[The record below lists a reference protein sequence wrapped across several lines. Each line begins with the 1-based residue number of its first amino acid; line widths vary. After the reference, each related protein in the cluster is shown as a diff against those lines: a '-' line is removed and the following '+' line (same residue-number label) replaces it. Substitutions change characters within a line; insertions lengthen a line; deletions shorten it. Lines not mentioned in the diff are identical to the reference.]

1 MHLHFKEYLS
11 KKKAPII
18 MKTTK
23 RSNTSLFAVTALT
36 GVLFLMPSCETSNP
50 VPQDKEPNKIELNKK
65 SAEILQ
71 ADRQFAFE
79 LFKEVYGGTEEDNLM
94 ISSLSAS
101 YALGM
106 TYNGAAGN
114 TREAFRQVLHFDD
127 LTDQEVNESYQDLM
141 SQLVTLDDQVQ
152 FSIANSIWYK
162 LGYTILQDFIS
173 TNQEYFDAAVEE
185 LDFSDPGA
193 KDIIN
198 GWIEEKTNDKIKDML
213 DYIPGNAVMYL
224 VNAIY
229 FNATWKYQFDP
240 EETFQDNFILEG
252 GGLHPSDFMQVEGAF
267 NYTSQGDFTAVEL
280 PYGDSAFS
288 MVVLLPEPGITLDA
302 LVGNLDA
309 ESWESWFS
317 SSYPTNVLI
326 ELPKF
331 KYGFKSLL
339 NDPLI
344 DLGLGV
350 AFNEGAADFSRITP
364 GGNLFISRVI
374 HQTFID
380 VNEEGTEAAAATIV
394 EMLES
399 SIPSGPISFR
409 ADRPFLY
416 VIKENSTGALLFMG
430 KVGKPEYG
438 E

>member
-1 MHLHFKEYLS
+1 
-11 KKKAPII
+11 
-18 MKTTK
+18 MKTIK
-23 RSNTSLFAVTALT
+23 LYKTSTILFSLTLLAL
-36 GVLFLMPSCETSNP
+36 LILPSCEKMDP
-50 VPQDKEPNKIELNKK
+50 VDPVDKEARKIELNKK

-79 LFKEVYGGTEEDNLM
+79 LFKEVHSLSDADNLM
-94 ISSLSAS
+94 ISPLSTS

-106 TYNGAAGN
+106 TLNGANGD
-114 TREAFRQVLHFDD
+114 TKEAFRQVLHFDG

-141 SQLVTLDDQVQ
+141 LQLVSLDDKVQ

-162 LGYTILQDFIS
+162 LGYNVLEAFID

-193 KDIIN
+193 VDIIN
-198 GWIEEKTNDKIKDML
+198 GWIEEKTNDKIRDML
-213 DYIPGNAVMYL
+213 DYIPSDAVMYL
-224 VNAIY
+224 INAIY
-229 FNATWKYQFDP
+229 FNATWMYQFDP
-240 EETFQDNFILEG
+240 EETFEDDFILEG
-252 GGLHPSDFMQVEGAF
+252 GGMHRCDFMQVEGGF
-267 NYTSQGDFTAVEL
+267 NYTSQEDFTAVEL

-288 MVVLLPEPGITLDA
+288 MVVLLPEPGVSIAD
-302 LVGNLDA
+302 LVEALDA
-309 ESWESWFS
+309 ESWDSWFAS
-317 SSYPTNVLI
+317 SHSLNVQI
-326 ELPKF
+326 QLPKF

-344 DLGLGV
+344 DLGLGI
-350 AFNEGAADFSRITP
+350 AFTEGADFSNITP
-364 GGNLFISRVI
+364 GGGIFISRVI

-399 SIPSGPISFR
+399 SIPAGPIEFR
-409 ADRPFLY
+409 ADKPFLY
-416 VIKENSTGALLFMG
+416 AIRENSTGTLLFMG

>member
-1 MHLHFKEYLS
+1 MKPMKLHKSPVFIFTLLIP
-11 KKKAPII
+11 ALLIL
-18 MKTTK
+18 
-23 RSNTSLFAVTALT
+23 SLF
-36 GVLFLMPSCETSNP
+36 VLPSCENGDIDP
-50 VPQDKEPNKIELNKK
+50 GDKEPKKVELNKK
-65 SAEILQ
+65 AAEVLQ

-79 LFKEVYGGTEEDNLM
+79 LFREVHDLSDEDNLM
-94 ISSLSAS
+94 ISSLSTS

-106 TYNGAAGN
+106 TLNGAAGD
-114 TREAFRQVLHFDD
+114 TRDAFREVLHFGE

-141 SQLVTLDDQVQ
+141 DQLVTLDQQVQ

-162 LGYTILQDFIS
+162 LGYNVLEAFI
-173 TNQEYFDAAVEE
+173 TANQEYFDAAVEE
-185 LDFSDPGA
+185 LDFSDPA
-193 KDIIN
+193 AVDIIN
-198 GWIEEKTNDKIKDML
+198 TWIEDQTNGKIKDML

-224 VNAIY
+224 INAIY

-240 EETFQDNFILEG
+240 EETFTDDFHLEG
-252 GGLHPSDFMQVEGAF
+252 GGTHPCDFMQVEGGF
-267 NYTSQGDFTAVEL
+267 NYLDQENFKGVEL

-288 MVVLLPEPGITLDA
+288 MVVLLPDPGVSVADLAEDLDA
-302 LVGNLDA
+302 DNWD
-309 ESWESWFS
+309 SWMNA
-317 SSYPTNVLI
+317 SYPSNVLVQ
-326 ELPKF
+326 LPKF

-344 DLGLGV
+344 NLGLGI
-350 AFNEGAADFSRITP
+350 AFNESADFSRITP
-364 GGNLFISRVI
+364 GGGIFISRVI

-394 EMLES
+394 EMIES
-399 SIPSGPISFR
+399 SSSGPFEFS

-416 VIKENSTGALLFMG
+416 MIKENSTGALLFIG

>member
-1 MHLHFKEYLS
+1 MK
-11 KKKAPII
+11 PIPSY
-18 MKTTK
+18 TA
-23 RSNTSLFAVTALT
+23 SALLFALPIL
-36 GVLFLMPSCETSNP
+36 VLLVMPSCEKLDP
-50 VPQDKEPNKIELNKK
+50 VVKEPKKVELSKK

-79 LFKEVYGGTEEDNLM
+79 LFKEVNALSEEDNLM

-106 TYNGAAGN
+106 TYNGAAGD

-152 FSIANSIWYK
+152 FTIANSIWYK
-162 LGYTILQDFIS
+162 LGYEVLADFIS
-173 TNQEYFDAAVEE
+173 INREYFDAAVEE

-213 DYIPGNAVMYL
+213 NYIPSNAVMYL

-240 EETFQDNFILEG
+240 EDTFEGDFHLEG
-252 GGLHPSDFMQVEGAF
+252 GGQAQTDFMKVEGTF
-267 NYTSQGDFTAVEL
+267 NYTIHEDFTAVEL
-280 PYGDSAFS
+280 PYGDSTFS
-288 MVVLLPEPGITLDA
+288 MVVLLPNTGITIDA
-302 LVGNLDA
+302 LVGALDA
-309 ESWESWFS
+309 ESWNSWFS

-339 NDPLI
+339 NDPLT
-344 DLGLGV
+344 DLGLGI
-350 AFNEGAADFSRITP
+350 AFTESADFSKITP
-364 GGNLFISRVI
+364 GGGIFISRVI

-399 SIPSGPISFR
+399 AGPGTFFR
-409 ADRPFLY
+409 ADKPFLY
-416 VIKENSTGALLFMG
+416 VIKENSTGALMFMG

-438 E
+438 G